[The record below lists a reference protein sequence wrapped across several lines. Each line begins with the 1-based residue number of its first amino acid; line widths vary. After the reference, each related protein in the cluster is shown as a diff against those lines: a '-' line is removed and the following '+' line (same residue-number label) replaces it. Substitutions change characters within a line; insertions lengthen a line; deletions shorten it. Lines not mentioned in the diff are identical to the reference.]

1 MKRYFPYL
9 FALIA
14 LLPVIWLRD
23 LTPGNELRYL
33 AIADEAL
40 RRGTWFTFTL
50 DGAPYADKPPLYFW
64 LLMVVRWL
72 TGSFPLHLFP
82 LVSLAASFAV
92 IGTLSRWSADEGMAP
107 HLRRTSVWMML
118 ICGLFT
124 GAAIFVRM
132 DMLMCLFIT
141 LALRSFWLI
150 RRGGRR
156 QTLHRWLF
164 PVFVFLALF
173 TKGPV
178 GVLVPLL
185 STAVFLLFTD
195 GLRTFPRYWGW
206 RTWLVLLSACALW
219 FSAVWA
225 EGGRAYL
232 DNLLFHQ
239 TVDRAVRSF
248 HHQEPFYYY
257 FQTIWY
263 ILAPWSLLVVG
274 LTVSGV
280 RRWRV
285 LADWQQF
292 FLIIGL
298 TTFAMLSFISSKI
311 EIYLL
316 PAVPFLVFGSVSV
329 YPRTKG
335 MWWQSVSVGIP
346 ALACACT
353 LPVVVALL
361 CLGTL
366 RVDGLETFL
375 PAATVLSASGV
386 TALFCL
392 LRHRGVLHVARI
404 LAMGLLLTLCTG
416 GWAVQRVL
424 NPRLSYGTVCRHARI
439 LAEEYGADRFC
450 TWNIPRTAGIDFY
463 LHHPVE
469 NRSPEEIVSG
479 QMHRIVL
486 LLPASDV
493 DSLPQELKGA
503 PMYLRGKYAAI
514 VIK

>member
-1 MKRYFPYL
+1 M
-9 FALIA
+9 
-14 LLPVIWLRD
+14 
-23 LTPGNELRYL
+23 
-33 AIADEAL
+33 
-40 RRGTWFTFTL
+40 
-50 DGAPYADKPPLYFW
+50 
-64 LLMVVRWL
+64 
-72 TGSFPLHLFP
+72 
-82 LVSLAASFAV
+82 
-92 IGTLSRWSADEGMAP
+92 
-107 HLRRTSVWMML
+107 
-118 ICGLFT
+118 
-124 GAAIFVRM
+124 
-132 DMLMCLFIT
+132 
-141 LALRSFWLI
+141 
-150 RRGGRR
+150 
-156 QTLHRWLF
+156 
-164 PVFVFLALF
+164 
-173 TKGPV
+173 
-178 GVLVPLL
+178 
-185 STAVFLLFTD
+185 
-195 GLRTFPRYWGW
+195 
-206 RTWLVLLSACALW
+206 
-219 FSAVWA
+219 WA

-292 FLIIGL
+292 FLIVGL
-298 TTFAMLSFISSKI
+298 TTFAMLSCISSKI

-316 PAVPFLVFGSVSV
+316 PAVPFLVFGAVSV

-392 LRHRGVLHVARI
+392 LRHRGVLHAARI